1 MKLNP
6 IEKQKFKQVIDEV
19 IQSKSRINELK
30 PIKYWYPLS
39 QATFGTDEILE
50 AIDSL
55 CGFRTSMAEK
65 TLEFENE
72 FSNWQGCN
80 SSIMVNSGSSA
91 DLLICHLL
99 SNPLKPLIP
108 KNSEIIIPIVTWPTQ
123 IWSAMMANFNV
134 KFVDVDPET
143 LNLDI
148 DDLKS
153 IISSDTKALFL
164 VHLLGNP
171 CNMDEIVKLCAENN
185 IAIIE
190 DCCEA
195 MGATWDGVKVGNF
208 GIASAFSFFFSHHI
222 TTMEGGMICVQN
234 ATDAEQ
240 LKLLRAH
247 GWVRNV
253 DLKNFNL
260 DQYQDIDSRYAF
272 VNWGFNVR
280 PTELQAGFGLH
291 QLKKANLFAS
301 KRQNISSKFNAF
313 IEQGKHLRTPTVH
326 PKAKPSW
333 LALPIMVNE
342 SAPFG
347 RDEIVTFLEN
357 NGVETRPI
365 VAGNISNHPVANLFP
380 ALKERSFPGADS
392 VHKHGFYIGL
402 SPMQDETAINTLLD
416 LFDQFLSKY

>member
-1 MKLNP
+1 LNSDEKL
-6 IEKQKFKQVIDEV
+6 KFKNVIDEV
-19 IQSKSRINELK
+19 IESKSRINELK

-65 TLEFENE
+65 THEFEKE
-72 FSNWQGCN
+72 FSSWQGCN

-99 SNPLKPLIP
+99 SNPLNPLIP

-123 IWSAMMANFNV
+123 IWSAMMAGFNV
-134 KFVDVDPET
+134 KFVDVDPQT

-148 DDLKS
+148 NDLRK
-153 IISSDTKALFL
+153 IISKDTKALFL

-171 CNMDEIVKLCAENN
+171 CNMDEILEICAENN
-185 IAIIE
+185 VQIIE

-195 MGATWDGVKVGNF
+195 MGASWDGVKVGNF
-208 GIASAFSFFFSHHI
+208 GIASSFSFFFSHHI

-234 ATDAEQ
+234 AENTEQ

-253 DLKNFNL
+253 DPENFGL
-260 DQYQDIDSRYAF
+260 ERYPDLDSRYAF

-291 QLKKANLFAS
+291 QLKKVDIFAE
-301 KRQNISSKFNAF
+301 KRKKISRKFNSYLNEGTF
-313 IEQGKHLRTPTVH
+313 LKTPLVH
-326 PKAKPSW
+326 SKASPSW
-333 LALPIMVNE
+333 LALPIMVDE
-342 SAPFG
+342 SAPFS
-347 RDEIVTFLEN
+347 RDEIVLFLEK

-365 VAGNISNHPVANLFP
+365 VAGNLSEHPVANIFK
-380 ALKERSFPGADS
+380 AFKDREFPGAGR
-392 VHKHGFYIGL
+392 VHKRGFYIGL
-402 SPMQDETAINTLLD
+402 SPMQDDTAIDKLID
-416 LFDQFLSKY
+416 LFKQFLSIY